1 MIAPLL
7 LAALVGATAS
17 PPGPAL
23 SAGSRLQAVQARY
36 RRLEAVLQQPRTLGP
51 QARASLEVRFQ
62 SARENVESLAAAP
75 NETRLG
81 DLERTEEL
89 DARVVPELLRGVGDP
104 VEATPGAHVGLA
116 RAGDAPVPFAY
127 WVPAGYD
134 PRRPAPLVVLLH
146 GAGEPETD
154 IVARRFLRE
163 LADATGT
170 VVLAPGGDDRDGDAM
185 AAGLEA
191 AEAALSPALAI
202 DAKRVYWGGVS
213 RGVFGAFHTVAR
225 AARAPAGFLG
235 IAGVLDDAD
244 APAVERKLHGK
255 GAYLVIGSRDE
266 AFGTA
271 PVRANVR
278 SLRAA
283 GVRARYYE
291 VPGAVHGLGPNA
303 AGIVRAWHDMLDGV
317 LALPDD
323 GLGR

>member
-1 MIAPLL
+1 MIPALL
-7 LAALVGATAS
+7 LAALVGAAAS
-17 PPGPAL
+17 PGTPP
-23 SAGSRLQAVQARY
+23 SAGSRLAAVQARY
-36 RRLEAVLQQPRTLGP
+36 QRLAATLDQPRALSP
-51 QARASLEVRFQ
+51 QARAALEVRFQ
-62 SARENVESLAAAP
+62 SARENVETLEAAP
-75 NETRLG
+75 NEARLA

-89 DARVVPELLRGVGDP
+89 DARTTAALLRGVGDP
-104 VEATPGAHVGLA
+104 VDAAPGAHAGLA

-134 PRRPAPLVVLLH
+134 ARRPAPLVVLLH

-154 IVARRFLRE
+154 VIARRFLRE

-191 AEAALSPALAI
+191 AEAALSPALAL
-202 DAKRVYWGGVS
+202 DPHRRYLGGIS
-213 RGVFGAFHTVAR
+213 RGVFGAFHAVAR
-225 AARAPAGFLG
+225 AARPPAGFLG

-244 APAVERKLHGK
+244 AAAVERRLRGK

-278 SLRAA
+278 TLRAA

-303 AGIVRAWHDMLDGV
+303 TGIVRAWHDMLDGV
-317 LALPDD
+317 VTVPND

>member
-1 MIAPLL
+1 MIPALL
-7 LAALVGATAS
+7 LAALAGTAAS
-17 PPGPAL
+17 PAAPL
-23 SAGSRLQAVQARY
+23 SAGTRLEAVQARY
-36 RRLEAVLQQPRTLGP
+36 GRLAAVLNQPRAISP
-51 QARASLEVRFQ
+51 QTRAALEIRFQ
-62 SARENVESLAAAP
+62 SARENVETLAATPDEA
-75 NETRLG
+75 RLD

-89 DARVVPELLRGVGDP
+89 DARIVPELLRGVSDP
-104 VEATPGAHVGLA
+104 IGATPGAHVGLA

-146 GAGEPETD
+146 GAGEPESD
-154 IVARRFLRE
+154 VIARRFLRE

-170 VVLAPGGDDRDGDAM
+170 VVLAPGGEDRDGDAM

-191 AEAALSPALAI
+191 AEAALSPALAL
-202 DAKRVYWGGVS
+202 DPKRRYLGGIS
-213 RGVFGAFHTVAR
+213 RGVFGAFHAVTR
-225 AARAPAGFLG
+225 AAEAPAGFLG

-244 APAVERKLHGK
+244 AAAVERRLRGK
-255 GAYLVIGSRDE
+255 GVYLVIGSRDE

-278 SLRAA
+278 ALRAA

-303 AGIVRAWHDMLDGV
+303 TGIVRAWHDMLAGV
-317 LALPDD
+317 TVPDD